1 MTEKQYPK
9 LPNVGPIGYA
19 SVVDIERYETRLSIG
34 PHLPGVRDVAL
45 WTTDQMR
52 AYADADRAVR
62 HDELEQLCAEAYQ
75 VVGVLLDD
83 TGQFNTEHACKILD
97 NLSQMRRVHDDVLP
111 WESVDMDVMRA
122 AQAAP
127 QPVEHPWVASDT
139 MRADLI
145 ADLHDVFDTSGS
157 ETPQIVRDVIEYAD
171 SWLQAYIQRKAES
184 PTQPAAPA
192 SQDAED
198 AARLD
203 YLIES
208 RAIVVS
214 DPDSAPGYWLEF
226 ISPGADRWVQIG
238 EYPTPRAAIDAA
250 KGEPSCR

>member
-111 WESVDMDVMRA
+111 WESVDMDAMQYVEQARA
-122 AQAAP
+122 ALASAA
-127 QPVEHPWVASDT
+127 QPS
-139 MRADLI
+139 
-145 ADLHDVFDTSGS
+145 
-157 ETPQIVRDVIEYAD
+157 
-171 SWLQAYIQRKAES
+171 
-184 PTQPAAPA
+184 
-192 SQDAED
+192 D
-198 AARLD
+198 AAWDKVLRERDDADDFIDALLD
-203 YLIES
+203 EVL
-208 RAIVVS
+208 
-214 DPDSAPGYWLEF
+214 
-226 ISPGADRWVQIG
+226 GADRPEWSNL
-238 EYPTPRAAIDAA
+238 YDRADALDDVRERMA
-250 KGEPSCR
+250 VLEAPDGGCVSKQRSDTIREGQEKG

>member
-1 MTEKQYPK
+1 MTEKQYPE

-19 SVVDIERYETRLSIG
+19 SVVDIERHETRLSIG
-34 PHLPGVRDVAL
+34 PHLPEVRDVAL

-111 WESVDMDVMRA
+111 WKSVDMDVMRA

-250 KGEPSCR
+250 KGENNG